1 MSSTY
6 LYRLP
11 VEQTEWKVDGQT
23 TTAFTWEYEDGS
35 DDLLHLYAK
44 GKKQQWDAAE
54 RLDWSQEVDP
64 DNPMG
69 MSDRTIAIH
78 GTDLWNSLDE
88 KEQPPP
94 SLVIGRRR
102 SFRGW
107 RLARLHGRRS
117 FLVLCYPSRQIF
129 SASLSDDQT
138 DRDDW

>member
-1 MSSTY
+1 MSSQF

-35 DDLLHLYAK
+35 DDLLRLYAK

-78 GTDLWNSLDE
+78 GTDL
-88 KEQPPP
+88 
-94 SLVIGRRR
+94 
-102 SFRGW
+102 
-107 RLARLHGRRS
+107 
-117 FLVLCYPSRQIF
+117 
-129 SASLSDDQT
+129 
-138 DRDDW
+138 